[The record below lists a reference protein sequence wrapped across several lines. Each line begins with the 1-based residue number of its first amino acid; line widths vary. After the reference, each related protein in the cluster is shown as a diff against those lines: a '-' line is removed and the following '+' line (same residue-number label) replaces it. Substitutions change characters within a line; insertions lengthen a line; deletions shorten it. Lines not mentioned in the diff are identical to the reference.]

1 MLVLQPGESLMTPNS
16 TMGLASMAP
25 LYEQALPVRSDRVFV
40 FSLLLDSIAFCE
52 GRGSAAWSV
61 TQLADGFRLNVGQ
74 VEVMTC
80 RFTFWL
86 RGESELDHATTQVN
100 LRILLAGED
109 CLSRVALPHESGEI
123 YEMSY
128 KPVGE
133 PHWCYEGRFYS
144 GVDGTAEPS
153 RAVVVEH
160 VAALRANHHAFL
172 QLAWRTST
180 GKLRQKSNFAR
191 AHCEALYEYAVKVVG
206 DEVPTASSV
215 GVTAAPEYEINPLV
229 RIRIE
234 KAASDSGYELS
245 PVWSGG
251 AATLRSVQFPE
262 SVRVQ
267 HRGGEEFCV
276 SASNSAV
283 LLQGKSQDA
292 LEVAGWTALY
302 EVLGKIAASART
314 LPNRVAKQFFEKTAS
329 LPKSTEAER
338 WVVQRVGQNLF
349 RAALLDYWQ
358 GKCCV
363 TGLDVQGLLRASHIK
378 PWAACA
384 SDEERLDVYNGLLLA
399 PHLDA
404 LFDGGWI
411 SFTDK
416 GAVLLTPALH
426 ESARKAVSASLQW
439 QATGLLPSHA
449 PYLAY
454 HRQHV
459 WRGDA

>member
-1 MLVLQPGESLMTPNS
+1 
-16 TMGLASMAP
+16 MAP

-40 FSLLLDSIAFCE
+40 FSLLLESIAHCE
-52 GRGSAAWSV
+52 KLGSSAWSL
-61 TQLADGFRLNVGQ
+61 TQLEDGFRLNVGQ
-74 VEVMTC
+74 VEALSC
-80 RFTFWL
+80 HFSFWL
-86 RGESELDHATTQVN
+86 EGESDLDRAVTLVN
-100 LRILLAGED
+100 LRLLLTGAD
-109 CLSRVALPHESGEI
+109 CLNKIGLLQAGSDIG
-123 YEMSY
+123 EMSY
-128 KPVGE
+128 SSVGE
-133 PHWCYEGRFYS
+133 PHWCYRGQFYAA
-144 GVDGTAEPS
+144 VDDVAESS
-153 RAVVVEH
+153 RAQVEANT
-160 VAALRANHHAFL
+160 AALRANHFAFL
-172 QLAWRTST
+172 NLACQTPT

-191 AHCEALYEYAVKVVG
+191 FHCEALYDYAAEVVRGSTQASVKSGAVFAK
-206 DEVPTASSV
+206 EEAL
-215 GVTAAPEYEINPLV
+215 NPLV

-234 KAASDSGYELS
+234 KAAADSGYERS
-245 PVWSGG
+245 VAWSGNT
-251 AATLRSVQFPE
+251 ATLRSVHFPE
-262 SVRVQ
+262 SVGV
-267 HRGGEEFCV
+267 HFLGGEKFSV

-283 LLQGKSQDA
+283 LPLATSGDA
-292 LEVAGWTALY
+292 LDVTGWTALY
-302 EVLGKIAASART
+302 ELLGKVSAAART
-314 LPNRVAKQFFEKTAS
+314 LPNRVAQKFLEKTAS